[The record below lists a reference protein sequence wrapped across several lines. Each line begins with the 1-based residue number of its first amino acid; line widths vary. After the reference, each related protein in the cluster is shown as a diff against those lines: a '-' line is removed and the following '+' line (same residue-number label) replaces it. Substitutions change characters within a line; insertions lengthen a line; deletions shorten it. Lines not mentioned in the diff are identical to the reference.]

1 MPNCVTVL
9 PLASL
14 RISGSRVR
22 RPVSRTWF
30 MPLHLLAG
38 PISGSVCVVG
48 GRRGLQW
55 GDLSRG
61 RFTTAYLVIS
71 GDSSPTM
78 SETSRES
85 YVFVTRR
92 IGPTGQ
98 RARRC
103 YDRGSVRDDHPDR
116 AGPDTVQLAIWPDD
130 KPKSAVVSGS

>member
-14 RISGSRVR
+14 RSSGSRVR

-85 YVFVTRR
+85 DDVVKHHRSPSSCHLPHR
-92 IGPTGQ
+92 ADWSARSSLLCPRQ
-98 RARRC
+98 RA
-103 YDRGSVRDDHPDR
+103 
-116 AGPDTVQLAIWPDD
+116 
-130 KPKSAVVSGS
+130 